1 MQSVVLPAVMTLCVM
16 VGQRVEPRLVQ
27 DGTLANLP
35 EAPGSDAV
43 RTACVTCHSSD
54 IISGQRLS
62 RDAWERE
69 ADKMISWGAK
79 VAATERGLIIEYL
92 STQFGRSAPA
102 RAGSQDAAVALMP
115 RCLTCHDLGL
125 IEQQRLTEAGWV
137 REIDKMI
144 AWGATLTESERDL
157 FAAYL
162 ARRFPFS
169 AAPAGRPDLSSDSRP
184 PSRAASAPALTDG
197 VSPFPSSARSVR
209 SSPNE
214 RTAQVL
220 STGGQM
226 CTP

>member
-1 MQSVVLPAVMTLCVM
+1 MTLCVM
-16 VGQRVEPRLVQ
+16 VGQSVESGLVQ
-27 DGTLANLP
+27 DGKPANLP

-43 RTACVTCHSSD
+43 RTACVTCHGSE

-69 ADKMISWGAK
+69 VDKMIGWGAQ
-79 VAATERGLIIEYL
+79 VGATERGLIIEYL

-144 AWGATLTESERDL
+144 GWGATLTESERDL
-157 FAAYL
+157 LAAYL
-162 ARRFPFS
+162 ARRFHVS
-169 AAPAGRPDLSSDSRP
+169 TAPGGRPQISSDSRP
-184 PSRAASAPALTDG
+184 AIRPAYAPALTDAEPG
-197 VSPFPSSARSVR
+197 PKLGGVR
-209 SSPNE
+209 SLVAE
-214 RTAQVL
+214 
-220 STGGQM
+220 
-226 CTP
+226 